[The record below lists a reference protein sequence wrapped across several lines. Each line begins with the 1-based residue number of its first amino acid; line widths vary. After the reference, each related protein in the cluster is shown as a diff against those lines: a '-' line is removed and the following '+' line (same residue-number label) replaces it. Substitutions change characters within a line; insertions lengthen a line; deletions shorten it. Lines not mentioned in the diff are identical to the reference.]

1 MQKEF
6 CLPDLGSGLQEGQ
19 VVTWLVEVGQDV
31 TTTDNLCE
39 LETEK
44 AVIEIPVPCSGT
56 VLELK
61 VDAGDTIEVGAVLA
75 VFGIEEGAP
84 DDAAEERPAGPAE
97 DHEETSQRA
106 TVKAASE
113 RGGHVRAMPSIRR
126 LAAEH
131 GIDLASVE
139 GTGRNG
145 RITRND
151 VLAVLKTAQAAEPVE
166 PAEPATAA
174 APTAAPAA
182 AATPAGA
189 EASEFEKFSML
200 RRTIS
205 ERLSRSWREIPHVFS
220 RMEID
225 ATRLLVVRK
234 ALVEDLELK
243 VPIEAILV
251 RACLPALKEFPHFN
265 ATVVEDGIQLHKHY
279 NIGVAADTET
289 GLLVPVVKS
298 ADQLSFR
305 ATVDVLLDL
314 LPRALERKATPEELT
329 GATFTVN
336 NIGAL
341 GHLMGSSIIPEGTTA
356 ILSIGRVVEKPI
368 VRDGEIVACPVLEVT
383 LSFDHRAIDGGL
395 AQRFM
400 ARIRE
405 NLEEPAKVL
414 L

>member
-19 VVTWLVEVGQDV
+19 VVNWLVEVGQDV
-31 TTTDNLCE
+31 TSTDNLCE

-44 AVIEIPVPCSGT
+44 AVIEIPVPYSGK

-75 VFGIEEGAP
+75 VFGIEGGTP
-84 DDAAEERPAGPAE
+84 DVAAEERPAEPVE
-97 DHEETSQRA
+97 DHKETSERA
-106 TVKAASE
+106 TVKTASE
-113 RGGHVRAMPSIRR
+113 RGGHVRAMLSIRR
-126 LAAEH
+126 LANEH

-145 RITRND
+145 RITRKD
-151 VLAVLKTAQAAEPVE
+151 ILGVLEKARAAEP
-166 PAEPATAA
+166 AQPATAA
-174 APTAAPAA
+174 AP
-182 AATPAGA
+182 ATA
-189 EASEFEKFSML
+189 EASEFEKFSMI

-205 ERLSRSWREIPHVFS
+205 ERLSRSWQEIPHVFS

-234 ALVEDLELK
+234 ALVDELELK

-265 ATVVEDGIQLHKHY
+265 ATIVEDGIQLHKHY
-279 NIGVAADTET
+279 NIGIAADTET

-298 ADQLSFR
+298 ADQLSLR
-305 ATVDVLLDL
+305 ATVNALLDL

-356 ILSIGRVVEKPI
+356 ILSTGRAVEKPI
-368 VRDGEIVACPVLEVT
+368 VRDGEIIACPILEVT

>member
-19 VVTWLVEVGQDV
+19 VVNWLVEVGQDV
-31 TTTDNLCE
+31 TSTDNLCE

-44 AVIEIPVPCSGT
+44 AVIEIPVPYSGK

-75 VFGIEEGAP
+75 VFGIEGGTP
-84 DDAAEERPAGPAE
+84 DVAAEERPAGPVE
-97 DHEETSQRA
+97 DHKETSERA
-106 TVKAASE
+106 TVKTASE
-113 RGGHVRAMPSIRR
+113 RGGHVRAMLSIRR
-126 LAAEH
+126 LANEH

-145 RITRND
+145 RITRKD
-151 VLAVLKTAQAAEPVE
+151 ILAVLEKARAAEP
-166 PAEPATAA
+166 AQPATAA
-174 APTAAPAA
+174 AP
-182 AATPAGA
+182 ATA
-189 EASEFEKFSML
+189 EASEFEKFSMI

-205 ERLSRSWREIPHVFS
+205 ERLSRSWQEIPHVFS

-234 ALVEDLELK
+234 ALVDELELK

-265 ATVVEDGIQLHKHY
+265 ATIVEDGIQLHKHY
-279 NIGVAADTET
+279 NIGIAADTET

-298 ADQLSFR
+298 ADQLSLR
-305 ATVDVLLDL
+305 ATVNALHDL

-356 ILSIGRVVEKPI
+356 ILSTGRAVEKPI
-368 VRDGEIVACPVLEVT
+368 VRDGEIIACPILEVT

>member
-19 VVTWLVEVGQDV
+19 VVNWLVEVGQDV
-31 TTTDNLCE
+31 TSTDNLCE

-44 AVIEIPVPCSGT
+44 AVIEIPVPYSGK

-75 VFGIEEGAP
+75 VFGIEGGTP
-84 DDAAEERPAGPAE
+84 DVAAEERPAGPVE
-97 DHEETSQRA
+97 DHKETSERA
-106 TVKAASE
+106 TVKTASE
-113 RGGHVRAMPSIRR
+113 RGGHVRAMLSIRR
-126 LAAEH
+126 LANEH

-145 RITRND
+145 RITRKD
-151 VLAVLKTAQAAEPVE
+151 ILGVLEKARAAEP
-166 PAEPATAA
+166 AQPATAA
-174 APTAAPAA
+174 AP
-182 AATPAGA
+182 ATA
-189 EASEFEKFSML
+189 EASEFEKFSMI

-205 ERLSRSWREIPHVFS
+205 ERLSRSWQEIPHVFS

-234 ALVEDLELK
+234 ALVEELELK

-265 ATVVEDGIQLHKHY
+265 ATIVEDGIQLHKHY
-279 NIGVAADTET
+279 NIGIAADTET

-298 ADQLSFR
+298 ADQLSLR
-305 ATVDVLLDL
+305 ATVNALLDL

-356 ILSIGRVVEKPI
+356 ILSTGRAVEKPI
-368 VRDGEIVACPVLEVT
+368 VRDGEIIACPILEVT

>member
-19 VVTWLVEVGQDV
+19 VVNWLVEVGQDV
-31 TTTDNLCE
+31 TRTDNLCE

-44 AVIEIPVPCSGT
+44 AVIEIPVPYSGK

-75 VFGIEEGAP
+75 VFGIEGGTP
-84 DDAAEERPAGPAE
+84 DVAAEERPAGPVE
-97 DHEETSQRA
+97 DHKETSERA
-106 TVKAASE
+106 TVKTASE
-113 RGGHVRAMPSIRR
+113 RGGHVRAMLSIRR
-126 LAAEH
+126 LANEH

-145 RITRND
+145 RITRKD
-151 VLAVLKTAQAAEPVE
+151 ILAVLEKARAAEP
-166 PAEPATAA
+166 AQPATAA
-174 APTAAPAA
+174 AP
-182 AATPAGA
+182 ATA
-189 EASEFEKFSML
+189 EASEFEKFSMI

-205 ERLSRSWREIPHVFS
+205 ERLSRSWQEIPHVFS

-234 ALVEDLELK
+234 ALVDELELK

-265 ATVVEDGIQLHKHY
+265 ATIVEDGIQLHKHY
-279 NIGVAADTET
+279 NIGIAADTET

-298 ADQLSFR
+298 ADQLSLR
-305 ATVDVLLDL
+305 ATVNALLDL

-356 ILSIGRVVEKPI
+356 ILSTGRAVEKPI
-368 VRDGEIVACPVLEVT
+368 VRDGEIIACPILEVT

>member
-19 VVTWLVEVGQDV
+19 VVNWLVEVGQDV
-31 TTTDNLCE
+31 TSTDNLCE

-44 AVIEIPVPCSGT
+44 AVIEIPVPYSGK

-75 VFGIEEGAP
+75 VFGIEGGTP
-84 DDAAEERPAGPAE
+84 DVAAEERPAGPVE
-97 DHEETSQRA
+97 DHKKTSERA
-106 TVKAASE
+106 TVKTASE
-113 RGGHVRAMPSIRR
+113 RGGHVRAMLSIRR
-126 LAAEH
+126 LANEH

-145 RITRND
+145 RITRKD
-151 VLAVLKTAQAAEPVE
+151 ILAVLEKARAAEP
-166 PAEPATAA
+166 AQPATAA
-174 APTAAPAA
+174 APT
-182 AATPAGA
+182 TA
-189 EASEFEKFSML
+189 EASEFEKFSMI

-205 ERLSRSWREIPHVFS
+205 ERLSRSWQEIPHVFS

-234 ALVEDLELK
+234 ALVDELELK

-265 ATVVEDGIQLHKHY
+265 ATIVEDGIQLHKHY
-279 NIGVAADTET
+279 NIGIAADTET

-298 ADQLSFR
+298 ADQLSLR
-305 ATVDVLLDL
+305 ATVNALLDL

-356 ILSIGRVVEKPI
+356 ILSTGRAVEKPI
-368 VRDGEIVACPVLEVT
+368 VRDGEIIACPILEVT

>member
-19 VVTWLVEVGQDV
+19 VVTWLVEVGQYV

-44 AVIEIPVPCSGT
+44 AVIEIPVPYSGK

-97 DHEETSQRA
+97 DHRETSQRA
-106 TVKAASE
+106 TVGSTAE
-113 RGGHVRAMPSIRR
+113 RGGHIRAMPSIRR

-131 GIDLASVE
+131 DIDLASVE

-145 RITRND
+145 RITRKD
-151 VLAVLKTAQAAEPVE
+151 VLAVLEKAQAAEP
-166 PAEPATAA
+166 AESTQPATAA
-174 APTAAPAA
+174 AAA
-182 AATPAGA
+182 AA
-189 EASEFEKFSML
+189 EASEFEKFSMI

-205 ERLSRSWREIPHVFS
+205 ERLSRSWQEIPHVFS

-329 GATFTVN
+329 GATFAVN

-341 GHLMGSSIIPEGTTA
+341 GHLMGTSIIPEGTTA
-356 ILSIGRVVEKPI
+356 ILSIGRAVEKPI

>member
-19 VVTWLVEVGQDV
+19 VVNWLVEVGQDV
-31 TTTDNLCE
+31 TSTDNLCE

-44 AVIEIPVPCSGT
+44 AVIEIPVPYSGK

-61 VDAGDTIEVGAVLA
+61 VDAGGTIEVGAVLA
-75 VFGIEEGAP
+75 VFGIEGGTP
-84 DDAAEERPAGPAE
+84 DVAAEERPAGPVE
-97 DHEETSQRA
+97 DHKETSERA
-106 TVKAASE
+106 TVKTASE
-113 RGGHVRAMPSIRR
+113 RGGHVRAMLSIRR
-126 LAAEH
+126 LANEH

-145 RITRND
+145 RITRKD
-151 VLAVLKTAQAAEPVE
+151 ILAVLEKARAAEP
-166 PAEPATAA
+166 AQPATA
-174 APTAAPAA
+174 TAPA
-182 AATPAGA
+182 TA
-189 EASEFEKFSML
+189 EASEFEKFSMI

-205 ERLSRSWREIPHVFS
+205 ERLSRSWQEIPHVFS

-234 ALVEDLELK
+234 ALVDELELK

-265 ATVVEDGIQLHKHY
+265 ATIVEDGIQLHKHY
-279 NIGVAADTET
+279 NIGIAADTET

-298 ADQLSFR
+298 ADQLSLR
-305 ATVDVLLDL
+305 ATVNALLDL

-356 ILSIGRVVEKPI
+356 ILSTGRAVEKPI
-368 VRDGEIVACPVLEVT
+368 VRDGEIIACPILEVT